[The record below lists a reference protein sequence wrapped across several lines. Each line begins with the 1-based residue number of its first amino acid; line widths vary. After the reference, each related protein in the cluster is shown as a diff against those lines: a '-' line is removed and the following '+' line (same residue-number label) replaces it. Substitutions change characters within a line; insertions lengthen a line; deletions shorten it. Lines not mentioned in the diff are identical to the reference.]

1 MTLKK
6 EKDDMNKET
15 LIVEWLPHFKKW
27 RVWNSWI
34 ERWYKTFDEF
44 LKDVN
49 DNDLTVQY
57 NFYSYNEKTRKKLV
71 KHKLMREGEE
81 K

>member
-1 MTLKK
+1 MS
-6 EKDDMNKET
+6 KET
-15 LIVEWLPHFKKW
+15 LTVEWLPHFKKW

-34 ERWYKTFDEF
+34 EEWYKTFDEF
-44 LKDVN
+44 LQDVD

-71 KHKLMREGEE
+71 KHKLMKESED